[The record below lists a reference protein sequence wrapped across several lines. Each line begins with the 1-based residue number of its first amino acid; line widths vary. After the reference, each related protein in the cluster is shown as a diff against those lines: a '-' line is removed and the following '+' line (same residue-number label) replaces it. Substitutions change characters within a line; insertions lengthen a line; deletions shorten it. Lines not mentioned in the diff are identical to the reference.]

1 MDDLSAIT
9 RKVIELKL
17 DQNIYTIIEE
27 ILWNENAK
35 SISAAA
41 YNFIVETGISEDV
54 ADLVQDGYFGFLKA
68 IDTYDPVEHP
78 DISFSTWVIIKCVG
92 EWAKYLR
99 DGDPLVS
106 ADSLDSQLSCSE
118 KDTTADK
125 NA

>member
-1 MDDLSAIT
+1 MGDLSAIT

-17 DQNIYTIIEE
+17 DQNIYTVIEE

-54 ADLVQDGYFGFLKA
+54 ALV
-68 IDTYDPVEHP
+68 E
-78 DISFSTWVIIKCVG
+78 
-92 EWAKYLR
+92 
-99 DGDPLVS
+99 

>member
-17 DQNIYTIIEE
+17 DQNIYTVIEE

-68 IDTYDPVEHP
+68 IDTYDPNGP
-78 DISFSTWVIIKCVG
+78 STCVTVIHS
-92 EWAKYLR
+92 
-99 DGDPLVS
+99 S
-106 ADSLDSQLSCSE
+106 AP
-118 KDTTADK
+118 TAST
-125 NA
+125 AS

>member
-17 DQNIYTIIEE
+17 DQNIYTVIEE

-78 DISFSTWVIIKCVG
+78 DISFSTWVIIRCVG
-92 EWAKYLR
+92 EWSKYLR
-99 DGDPLVS
+99 DCDPLVA
-106 ADSLDSQLSCSE
+106 ADSLDSQLSCIE

>member
-1 MDDLSAIT
+1 MGDLSAIT

-17 DQNIYTIIEE
+17 DQNIYTVIEE

-78 DISFSTWVIIKCVG
+78 DISFSIWVIIRCVG
-92 EWAKYLR
+92 EWSKYLR
-99 DGDPLVS
+99 DCDPLVG
-106 ADSLDSQLSCSE
+106 ADRLEAHQSGSE
-118 KDTTADK
+118 NEKTAD
-125 NA
+125 